1 MSLVEKK
8 QFRQKSSLKT
18 EPILIY
24 SDGTLQASNGQITV
38 KTNNI
43 ENVLNFISDN
53 DNIVSIV
60 NDKYLNK
67 TYHMLFPKLNTY
79 QLFEIVNAIQKLN
92 GIEYA
97 EPDFIRLMKPQ
108 AVSTNDPHFES
119 QWSIK
124 NEGYLNGTQDA
135 DMDVDLAWSH
145 STGEGIKVAIID
157 EGVDLNHPDLST
169 NLINGYDATNRS
181 SAGHPSGDDAHGT
194 ACAGIVASVANNSTG
209 TAGVAYNAK
218 IMPIRIAYSFNYR
231 GQSYWNTSNSWIADG
246 INWAVDNGADILS
259 NSWGGGSP
267 SNLITDAIDQ
277 CCY

>member
-1 MSLVEKK
+1 MNFTVSPDFELIKHPINSIQQKSNQNSISITNQLSLVEKK

-124 NEGYLNGTQDA
+124 
-135 DMDVDLAWSH
+135 
-145 STGEGIKVAIID
+145 K
-157 EGVDLNHPDLST
+157 
-169 NLINGYDATNRS
+169 
-181 SAGHPSGDDAHGT
+181 
-194 ACAGIVASVANNSTG
+194 
-209 TAGVAYNAK
+209 
-218 IMPIRIAYSFNYR
+218 
-231 GQSYWNTSNSWIADG
+231 
-246 INWAVDNGADILS
+246 
-259 NSWGGGSP
+259 
-267 SNLITDAIDQ
+267 
-277 CCY
+277 

>member
-1 MSLVEKK
+1 
-8 QFRQKSSLKT
+8 
-18 EPILIY
+18 
-24 SDGTLQASNGQITV
+24 
-38 KTNNI
+38 
-43 ENVLNFISDN
+43 
-53 DNIVSIV
+53 
-60 NDKYLNK
+60 
-67 TYHMLFPKLNTY
+67 
-79 QLFEIVNAIQKLN
+79 
-92 GIEYA
+92 
-97 EPDFIRLMKPQ
+97 
-108 AVSTNDPHFES
+108 
-119 QWSIK
+119 
-124 NEGYLNGTQDA
+124 
-135 DMDVDLAWSH
+135 MDVDLAWSH

-246 INWAVDNGADILS
+246 INWAVDNGANILS

-267 SNLITDAIDQ
+267 SNLITDAIDNAVINGREGKGALVLFAAGNANSAVSYPATLSQ
-277 CCY
+277 VIAVGASSMCDERKSPNSCDGEYWWGSNYGTDLDILSPGVKIYATDISGRNGYSTGDYISNFNGTVVSLSKCCWCCRFSFGNRHITYSS